1 MRTVRTRLAVLA
13 LLVGLIGMAVAC
25 GDGDDGGPAPVAAE
39 GVELTAD
46 VRLVDRQVEF
56 DYRLANDGDEA
67 VAAVDPQGFVNGSR
81 TDKLGDG
88 RYRYVLQRREEGSEG
103 GGDLD
108 ATPSQGLRLAAGEM
122 VEGSA
127 GLVGRIEHRL
137 DGVELCVEIVPS
149 GGRAGDEPGV
159 AVLDR
164 RDPDEPPVLACT
176 GVLDVEDATG

>member
-1 MRTVRTRLAVLA
+1 MRTVRTRLAALA
-13 LLVGLIGMAVAC
+13 LLVGLAPTAVAC

-46 VRLVDRQVEF
+46 VRLVDGQF

-67 VAAVDPQGFVNGSR
+67 VAAVDPQGFLNGSR
-81 TDKLGDG
+81 TDELGDG

-108 ATPSQGLRLAAGEM
+108 ATPSQGLRLAAGDV

-137 DGVELCVEIVPS
+137 DGVELRAEIVLG

-176 GVLDVEDATG
+176 GVLNVEDATG